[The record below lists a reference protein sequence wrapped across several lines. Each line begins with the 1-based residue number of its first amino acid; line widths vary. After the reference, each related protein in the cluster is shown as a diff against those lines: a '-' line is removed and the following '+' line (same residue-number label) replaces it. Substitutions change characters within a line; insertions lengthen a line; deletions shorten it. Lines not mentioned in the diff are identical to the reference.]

1 MFDSTEPTA
10 SFALLDAIA
19 AALREEFAVGV
30 AIEEQPGFQNPAEAG
45 QVNRAYRVVART
57 VLRAGDAP
65 AADLPALLSGL
76 LTRLVTQRLERG
88 GIDERA
94 VKVLL
99 DLERDRDD
107 WLIFLLLTPWPEIER
122 LLANNE
128 LDGGAHD
135 AAPPP
140 A

>member
-1 MFDSTEPTA
+1 M
-10 SFALLDAIA
+10 
-19 AALREEFAVGV
+19 
-30 AIEEQPGFQNPAEAG
+30 
-45 QVNRAYRVVART
+45 ART